1 MEQMPISGELKCAPD
16 VMRSI
21 VKLEL
26 PLVFTKHT
34 KLHFAMDLNS
44 TKLTSLETTGRMLPY

>member
-1 MEQMPISGELKCAPD
+1 MPISGELKCAPD

-34 KLHFAMDLNS
+34 KIHFAMDLNS